1 MEFVSDQKFLKRC
14 TKCVMPET
22 QEIIAFDEN
31 GICSTCRNVA
41 IKQEKIDWVKKKEEF
56 VRLLE
61 QYRGKSLYDCIVP
74 FSGGKDSAYTVY
86 SLVKEYGLKPLVVSF
101 NHHLLRPTVLANRDK
116 VIKRLGVDFIDFKA
130 DWQLIKRMMRI
141 TLERKGNV
149 LWYEETGIFSFP
161 MHMALKFNVPLVIW
175 GEPSAEYTSYY
186 SYDEDEEVDEKRFNM
201 FVNVGITAQD
211 MRGMLNEKTLSSLS
225 RQGNVISGIVP
236 EGSIITPEK
245 LWPYTY
251 PKREDLRAIECR
263 SICLGSYQPWDVKR
277 QVEIIKKEL
286 DWQGDEVEG
295 VPPEYNYEKI
305 EDMMQ
310 GVQDYLKFIKR
321 GYGRMSHLAS
331 IDIRNGRLTRDE
343 GMKLVE
349 EWEGLRPA
357 SLDVFLHWM
366 NMTEDEFYAI
376 VANMSVAPW
385 KHDPTKTKRG
395 KELWDQKVWNKD

>member
-1 MEFVSDQKFLKRC
+1 MNAGVVSDPKMLKRC
-14 TKCVMPET
+14 SMCVMPET
-22 QEIIAFDEN
+22 QEIITFDEN
-31 GICSTCRNVA
+31 DVCSTCRNVA
-41 IKQEKIDWVKKKEEF
+41 IKQEKIDWNKKKEEF
-56 VRLLE
+56 VQLLE
-61 QYRGKSLYDCIVP
+61 QYRGKYFYDCIVP

-86 SLVKEYGLKPLVVSF
+86 SLVNDYGLKPLVVSF
-101 NHHLLRPTVLANRDK
+101 NHHMLRPTVKANREK
-116 VIKRLGVDFIDFKA
+116 TVKRLGVDFLDFKA

-141 TLERKGNV
+141 TLERKGNI
-149 LWYEETGIFSFP
+149 LWYEETGIFSLP
-161 MHMALKFNVPLVIW
+161 MHMAIKFNVPLVIW
-175 GEPSAEYTSYY
+175 GEPSSEYTSYY

-211 MRGMLNEKTLSSLS
+211 MLGMLNPS
-225 RQGNVISGIVP
+225 P
-236 EGSIITPEK
+236 PAEK

-251 PKREDLRAIECR
+251 PKRDDLHAIRCR
-263 SICLGSYQPWDVKR
+263 SVCLGSYQPWDVKK

-331 IDIRNGRLTRDE
+331 IDIRHGRLTREE

-349 EWEGLRPA
+349 EWEGHRPA
-357 SLDVFLHWM
+357 SLDVFLNWM
-366 NMTEDEFYAI
+366 GMTEEEFYKT
-376 VANMSVAPW
+376 VSNMSVAPW

-395 KELWDQKVWNKD
+395 KELWDQKIWNKD